1 MSSVVDAKERG
12 KQYSKSLGIST
23 TVSNIVGAKIAA

>member
-1 MSSVVDAKERG
+1 MSSMVDAKEWG
-12 KQYSKSLGIST
+12 KQYSKSLGIPT